1 MNAVFPPWPIR
12 EFLDR
17 SDGIPE
23 SGREDSIFRGA
34 GAFFGRTIHPTRR
47 AGMFM
52 RTSRRIS
59 RTGLRKPL
67 KSGPSMIEPEATEC
81 VDRPSHPL
89 LATDKSTASLLCCR
103 LDPVAHVVPAVVV
116 YPIVCGVNF
125 REQDFSSVLVYL
137 PFAER
142 IGPPRIRKD
151 IVLPSFHGRGT
162 WLSHPASG
170 WPNQD
175 RISRSACRSQTMKVV
190 LRTACLMSSLWSSLR
205 ANLRLIDSMV

>member
-1 MNAVFPPWPIR
+1 
-12 EFLDR
+12 
-17 SDGIPE
+17 
-23 SGREDSIFRGA
+23 
-34 GAFFGRTIHPTRR
+34 
-47 AGMFM
+47 M

-142 IGPPRIRKD
+142 IGPPRIRSAVHVLHVVNVYAEQAIPLLVALRD
-151 IVLPSFHGRGT
+151 FIADLMAQSGSYFPIGVSISNHEGSLTNSLLDVLPLVEFAGKSP
-162 WLSHPASG
+162 S
-170 WPNQD
+170 D
-175 RISRSACRSQTMKVV
+175 RFDGLTCRQRPYPREPVARTRESR
-190 LRTACLMSSLWSSLR
+190 L
-205 ANLRLIDSMV
+205 N

>member
-1 MNAVFPPWPIR
+1 MRRQTFA
-12 EFLDR
+12 
-17 SDGIPE
+17 SAACDGQVNGQP
-23 SGREDSIFRGA
+23 
-34 GAFFGRTIHPTRR
+34 
-47 AGMFM
+47 
-52 RTSRRIS
+52 
-59 RTGLRKPL
+59 
-67 KSGPSMIEPEATEC
+67 
-81 VDRPSHPL
+81 
-89 LATDKSTASLLCCR
+89 SLLR
-103 LDPVAHVVPAVVV
+103 VDPVAHVVPAVVV

-142 IGPPRIRKD
+142 IGPPRIRSAVHVLHVVNVYAEQAIPLLVALRDFIADVIALRGFRANKD

-205 ANLRLIDSMV
+205 ANLRMIDSMA